1 MRHADLRA
9 VVRTAIVSAINP
21 TYRRPTMSRRPI
33 VLLSVALASLSLAA
47 CSDVTAPTPSSQRQ
61 IKPAAAPSAETCTG
75 GSLLGTG
82 KQC

>member
-33 VLLSVALASLSLAA
+33 VLLSVALASLSLTA

-61 IKPAAAPSAETCTG
+61 IKPAAAPSGDLCTG
-75 GSLLGTG
+75 GTLLSGG
-82 KQC
+82 KC